1 MNKETTKYE
10 SIPLNLNQGMIRVT
24 WEGMPENLINQIV
37 AIWSSHKEVLAIMVD
52 WREEQEEI
60 AKACPLIEPAIFYC
74 DHFHIDTWDKRVDE
88 SNHKA
93 ENLAAVNVLVAAIEG
108 GSNYWMEKFK
118 FVKTSTPQEGEIAYD
133 YGLTAFK
140 NGQAHVVIT
149 EIDGESHELTRK
161 KFIEVM
167 NDDWFHGAYESLADF
182 HSSHDAED
190 ADRILQQALFGEVIY
205 G

>member
-1 MNKETTKYE
+1 MNKEKKYE

-24 WEGMPENLINQIV
+24 WEGMPENLINQVV
-37 AIWSSHKEVLAIMVD
+37 AIWSSHKEVLAIMVE
-52 WREEQEEI
+52 WREEREAI
-60 AKACPLIEPAIFYC
+60 AEACPLVDPAIFIC
-74 DHFHIDTWDKRVDE
+74 DHFHIDTWDKRVDN

-93 ENLAAVNVLVAAIEG
+93 EALAAIDILVAALEG
-108 GSNYWMEKFK
+108 GSNYWMQKHK
-118 FVKTSTPQEGEIAYD
+118 FVSTPQDGVMAYD
-133 YGLTAFK
+133 EGLAAFK

-149 EIDGESHELTRK
+149 EEDGNSHELRMD
-161 KFIEVM
+161 KFIKVM
-167 NDDWFHGAYESLADF
+167 NDDWFHGIYESLADF

>member
-1 MNKETTKYE
+1 MNKEKKYE

-24 WEGMPENLINQIV
+24 WEGMPDNLINQIV

-52 WREEQEEI
+52 WRGEMEAI
-60 AKACPLIEPAIFYC
+60 TKACPLDDPAIFYC
-74 DHFHIDTWDKRVDE
+74 DHFHIDTWDKRVGN

-93 ENLAAVNVLVAAIEG
+93 EVLAAVDVLGAALQG

-118 FVKTSTPQEGEIAYD
+118 FVSTCTPLGEAMAHD
-133 YGLTAFK
+133 DGLTAFK
-140 NGQAHVVIT
+140 NGMARVTIT
-149 EIDGESHELTRK
+149 EIDGDSHELKRDR
-161 KFIEVM
+161 FIKVM
-167 NDDWFHGAYESLADF
+167 NDDWFHGIYESLDDF
-182 HSSHDAED
+182 HKSHDAED